1 MLNRQRD
8 RINLKIFIMT
18 SFRKEYL
25 GKGVRHEKLD
35 LVKVTLRMDEVL
47 KHKHEFEGDEYIT
60 FEVAKLQDPDK
71 FGRTHTAYVSVK
83 EKTSEAEPEK
93 GQKGRKPKK

>member
-1 MLNRQRD
+1 
-8 RINLKIFIMT
+8 MT
-18 SFRKEYL
+18 SFRKNYL
-25 GKGVRHEKLD
+25 GKGVQHETLD

-47 KHKHEFEGDEYIT
+47 KHKHEYEGEEYIT

-83 EKTSEAEPEK
+83 EETEDK
-93 GQKGRKPKK
+93 KPKKSTKK